1 MVNGKKL
8 SGILC
13 ASALLLLLC
22 ACTGPGRFVYPPE
35 KPELVSFDTAIFP
48 GRSVR
53 VNTFRDMRG
62 QLFDTDS
69 FYMYMIP
76 LMPYGY
82 IQYDRPEQAEMMMTV
97 EKFNFAPAV
106 ELARAAAYSLKH
118 SGAFADVLMSAGSGT
133 KTDADYEF
141 NGIIISTR
149 YTGKPFSYGLM
160 SAGPFLWMVGLPAG
174 NAVNRLTLYFSLSEA
189 SGKLIWDFAYSGD
202 EYTLL
207 WLYGNAGKGVRMYS
221 RLMATAMNLALED
234 MRARLFN
241 KR

>member
-1 MVNGKKL
+1 MCVP
-8 SGILC
+8 
-13 ASALLLLLC
+13 ALLLLLC

-35 KPELVSFDTAIFP
+35 TPDLVSFETAIFP

-82 IQYDRPEQAEMMMTV
+82 IQYDRPENAEMMMTV

-118 SGAFADVLMSAGSGT
+118 SGAFADVLLPAGSGT
-133 KTDADYEF
+133 DAAAADYEF
-141 NGIIISTR
+141 NGVVIST
-149 YTGKPFSYGLM
+149 YYMGKPFSYGLM

-174 NAVNRLTLYFSLSEA
+174 NTVNRLTLYFTLREVA
-189 SGKLIWDFAYSGD
+189 SGNVIWDFAYSGD

-207 WLYGNAGKGVRMYS
+207 WLYGNAGKGVRMYP
-221 RLMATAMNLALED
+221 RLMAAAMNLALED
-234 MRARLFN
+234 MRARPLGN
-241 KR
+241 K